1 MFAGDHAHGLKLC
14 SVFAMVGQRFGRE
27 MALER
32 GEAEKSSLVMLQDEA
47 HQAVTKAADAV
58 VKDDR
63 IIQIIGLAKIP

>member
-1 MFAGDHAHGLKLC
+1 
-14 SVFAMVGQRFGRE
+14 MVGERFGRE

-32 GEAEKSSLVMLQDEA
+32 SKAEKSSLVMLQDEA

>member
-1 MFAGDHAHGLKLC
+1 
-14 SVFAMVGQRFGRE
+14 MVGQRFGRE

-32 GEAEKSSLVMLQDEA
+32 GEAEKSSLISLQDEA